1 MPEEPD
7 WTRWKKIVA
16 AIFAL
21 IGKRGAVLACLT
33 IIFSAFLAM
42 VEYALAL
49 FFMLFLCTLH
59 FIGYSDLPGW
69 LPFDPRSIGPV
80 GIWVVLLTIG
90 VAQAVCQIVNY
101 EAKTLFAEG
110 AHARMRL
117 ILGYRVLLSRDARCL
132 ALSEMNLYTAELFPK
147 AFLFIF
153 HLTQAVSF
161 LVQTLLISAGMFFLA
176 PGETTIGLG
185 GLGIMGC
192 LVLLLN
198 RLANRLSGRIPEA
211 QEELERS
218 KVRIAR
224 NWLLIRVFNLQHH
237 EFDRWVHSVFSY
249 YRHSVLVYLVA
260 NLGGA
265 LMPVL
270 GIVTIAAIVLVNS
283 RFLQTPAA
291 SLVAFLYLFTR
302 FLQMV
307 ANGSNLIGGLF
318 TYKPHVL
325 KTLELVDSL
334 GPSERQDALRTE
346 GVLSMARTFTI
357 ADRKP
362 LIQDRAGQAPLPA
375 PGIRLEHVTFAWPG
389 SASPI
394 LRDVSL
400 ELEPGMQ
407 LGIVGPNG
415 SGKSTLLGTILGALR
430 PDGGRVLVDGLDSE
444 TYLRKAADAVAYVG
458 PEPYLIHGSVRENLL
473 YGLRYRRSEDDIRE
487 VLCRVG
493 LDDFFRS
500 LPGGLDYALAENG
513 DGLSSGQKQRLTVA
527 RSFLR
532 RPSLF
537 IMDEPS
543 ANLDEA
549 TEVCVVEALREL
561 KGRCT
566 VLVVSHRKGILK
578 EADSIYHIEAVQT
591 DRE

>member
-1 MPEEPD
+1 VPEELD
-7 WTRWKKIVA
+7 LTKWKKIVP
-16 AIFAL
+16 AIMAL
-21 IGKRGAVLACLT
+21 IGKRGAVLSSLT
-33 IIFSAFLAM
+33 VIFSVFQAI

-69 LPFDPRSIGPV
+69 LPFDPQSIGPV

-90 VAQAVCQIVNY
+90 VAQAVCQVVNY
-101 EAKTLFAEG
+101 EAKILFAEG

-117 ILGYRVLLSRDARCL
+117 ILGYRVLLSREARCM

-161 LVQTLLISAGMFFLA
+161 LVQTLLIGIGMFFLA
-176 PGETTIGLG
+176 PGETMIGLG

-198 RLANRLSGRIPEA
+198 RLTNRLSGRVPEA
-211 QEELERS
+211 QKELERS

-237 EFDRWVHSVFSY
+237 EFDRWVQSVFSY
-249 YRHSVLVYLVA
+249 YRHTVLVYLVA
-260 NLGGA
+260 NLGSA

-270 GIVTIAAIVLVNS
+270 GIVTIAAIVLVND
-283 RFLQTPAA
+283 RFLQTPVA
-291 SLVAFLYLFTR
+291 SLVAFLYLFMR
-302 FLQMV
+302 FLQMI

-318 TYKPHVL
+318 TYKLHIL

-334 GPSERQDALRTE
+334 LPSERQDALRTE
-346 GVLSMARTFTI
+346 DAFSVARPLTI
-357 ADRKP
+357 VGRKP
-362 LIQDRAGQAPLPA
+362 VIQDRLGQAPLPA

-389 SASPI
+389 SARPI

-400 ELEPGMQ
+400 ELEPGKQ

-415 SGKSTLLGTILGALR
+415 SGKSTLLGAILGALR
-430 PDGGRVLVDGLDSE
+430 PDSGRVFVDGLDSE
-444 TYLRKAADAVAYVG
+444 TYLRQAADAAAYVG
-458 PEPYLIHGSVRENLL
+458 PEPYLIHGTVRENLL
-473 YGLRYRRSEDDIRE
+473 YGLQNRCSEGDIRE
-487 VLCRVG
+487 VLSRVG

-500 LPGGLDYALAENG
+500 LPGGLDYPLAENG
-513 DGLSSGQKQRLTVA
+513 DGLSSGQKQRLAMA

-549 TEVCVVEALREL
+549 TEVCVVAALREL
-561 KGRCT
+561 KGQCT

-578 EADSIYHIEAVQT
+578 EADSIYHMEAGQT
-591 DRE
+591 DGE